1 VSWGRFRRASA
12 RAGDASGRTVRPDPL
27 LQLAG
32 FLVFTHRAQ
41 VEGKVVSRG
50 QGMGVVV
57 AQHPEVARHGVLVE
71 CTGPL
76 VVTQCA
82 QVDGT
87 VVNDGQ

>member
-1 VSWGRFRRASA
+1 
-12 RAGDASGRTVRPDPL
+12 
-27 LQLAG
+27 
-32 FLVFTHRAQ
+32 
-41 VEGKVVSRG
+41 
-50 QGMGVVV
+50 MGVVV

-87 VVNDGQ
+87 VVNDSQ